1 MIKALVIDDDAIVV
15 RDMLFILSRYEQ
27 IYIAGNC
34 GSIHEAKV
42 LINTT
47 NPDLIFLD
55 VELKGGTAFDL
66 LSEFPEGAFRI
77 IFITA
82 FDHYAIK
89 AIKYGAFDYL
99 LKPVNEEELNNAL
112 NKLNDQPFLR
122 DVQRKVAQ
130 EYLKNAQS
138 RIVLRSQ
145 NYLQVINFDNILYC
159 EGQGSYTHFYLLDK
173 RKVTVS
179 HSIAKYE
186 ELLPES
192 WFIRTH
198 QSYLVNHHYIDGLHR
213 DGYLVLRDGIEIP
226 VSARR
231 KEFVRKFILGEANNT
246 DSNVA

>member
-1 MIKALVIDDDAIVV
+1 MIKALIIDDDAIVV
-15 RDMLFILSRYEQ
+15 RDMRFILSRYEQ

-34 GSIHEAKV
+34 GSIQDAKD
-42 LINTT
+42 LINST
-47 NPDLIFLD
+47 NPDLVFLD
-55 VELKGGTAFDL
+55 VELKEGTAFDL
-66 LSEFPEGAFRI
+66 LSEFPEGAFRV

-99 LKPVNEEELNNAL
+99 LKPVNEEELNNTL
-112 NKLNDQPFLR
+112 KKLNDQPFLH

-130 EYLKNAQS
+130 EYLKNAQN

-159 EGQGSYTHFYLLDK
+159 EGEGSYTHFYLLDK

-192 WFIRTH
+192 WFMRTH
-198 QSYLVNHHYIDGLHR
+198 QSYLVNHRYIDGLHR

-231 KEFVRKFILGEANNT
+231 KEFVKKIILGEAGNT
-246 DSNVA
+246 NSNVA